1 MTLAFRDAALEPEY
15 DPIGSMNLRALRRE
29 GKRRGSLISEV
40 LRGSCLCGAVEY
52 QVRKP
57 YLRFAHC
64 YFLAFAGLT
73 LFASA
78 ADEPK
83 QDAQQPPTRVTV
95 EHGKRP
101 PDSPLPITTHV
112 TVAKEIELEDPYE
125 NMGAQMVREVA
136 SKTSDNAGD
145 GTTTA
150 TVLAHAIVKEGAKAV
165 AAGMNPMDLKRGVD
179 IAVNAVVGDLEKNS
193 KKVTSNEEIAQ
204 IGTISAN
211 GDAEIGRFLADA
223 MKRVG
228 NEGVITVEEAKSLET
243 ELEVVEGMQFDRG
256 YISPYFITN
265 ADKMLVELEEPYI
278 LIHEKKLSSL
288 QPMLPI
294 LESVVQASRPLLI
307 IAEEVEGEAL
317 ATLVV
322 NKLRGGLKVAAV
334 KAPGFGD
341 RRKAMLE
348 DIAIVTGGQVISEDL
363 GIKLENVK
371 INMLGTAKKVRI
383 DKDNTTIIDGA
394 GKKSDIQ
401 ARVAQI
407 KQQIE
412 ETTSDYDREKLQERL
427 AKLAGGVAVI
437 RVGGATEVEVK
448 EKKDRV
454 DDALNATKAA
464 VEEGILPG
472 GGAALLYA
480 TKALN
485 GLNGENEDQNAG
497 IAIVKKA
504 IQTPLRQIVENSG
517 VEASIVVG
525 KLLEQKSVTFGFDA
539 QLEKYVDLV
548 EAGIVDPTKVVRTAL
563 QDAASV
569 AALLI
574 TTEAMVADRPAKPA
588 AGGGGHGHGGGGG
601 MGDMDF

>member
-1 MTLAFRDAALEPEY
+1 MAAKDVKFGSDA
-15 DPIGSMNLRALRRE
+15 RE
-29 GKRRGSLISEV
+29 KL
-40 LRGSCLCGAVEY
+40 LRGVEILNDAV
-52 QVRKP
+52 
-57 YLRFAHC
+57 
-64 YFLAFAGLT
+64 
-73 LFASA
+73 
-78 ADEPK
+78 
-83 QDAQQPPTRVTV
+83 RVTLGPKGRNV
-95 EHGKRP
+95 VIDKSFGAPRSTKDGVR
-101 PDSPLPITTHV
+101 
-112 TVAKEIELEDPYE
+112 VAKEIELAEKVE

-136 SKTSDNAGD
+136 QKTNDAAGD

-150 TVLAHAIVKEGAKAV
+150 TVLAQAIVREGAKSV
-165 AAGMNPMDLKRGVD
+165 AAGMNPMDLKRG
-179 IAVNAVVGDLEKNS
+179 IQKAVEVVVADLKKRS
-193 KKVTSNEEIAQ
+193 KKVKSNEEIGQ
-204 IGTISAN
+204 VGTISAN
-211 GDAEIGRFLADA
+211 GDTAIGKMIANA
-223 MKRVG
+223 MAKVG

-256 YISPYFITN
+256 YNSPYFITN
-265 ADKMLVELEEPYI
+265 ADKMVCELDEPYI
-278 LIHEKKLSSL
+278 LIHEKKISSL

-294 LESVVQASRPLLI
+294 LESVVQAGRPLLI

-363 GIKLENVK
+363 GIKLESVK
-371 INMLGTAKKVRI
+371 LNMLGTAKRVRI
-383 DKDNTTIIDGA
+383 TKDDTTIIDGA
-394 GKKSDIQ
+394 GKKADIQ

-412 ETTSDYDREKLQERL
+412 ETTSDYDKEKLQERL

-485 GLNGENEDQNAG
+485 GLSGLNEDENAG
-497 IAIVKKA
+497 ITIVKKA

-525 KLLEQKSVTFGFDA
+525 KLLEQKSNTFGFDA
-539 QLEKYVDLV
+539 QNEKYVDLV

-574 TTEAMVADRPAKPA
+574 TTEAMVAERPAKPA
-588 AGGGGHGHGGGGG
+588 GGGGGGHGHGGGGG